1 MLESLKKALYAGV
14 GLAFVTRDKIEEM
27 AKRLAE
33 EAKLSEGEGKKL
45 VDEFLKK
52 SEDAKAALD
61 KMVSA
66 TVGSALDR
74 LDIPKR
80 SEIKALE
87 ARIAALEARG
97 AGQG

>member
-1 MLESLKKALYAGV
+1 MLESLKKAMYAGV
-14 GLAFVTRDKIEEM
+14 GLAFLTRDKIEEM

-52 SEDAKAALD
+52 SEDAKASLE
-61 KMVSA
+61 KMISS
-66 TVGSALDR
+66 TVGGALEK

-80 SEIKALE
+80 SELKALE
-87 ARIAALEARG
+87 ARVAALESRG